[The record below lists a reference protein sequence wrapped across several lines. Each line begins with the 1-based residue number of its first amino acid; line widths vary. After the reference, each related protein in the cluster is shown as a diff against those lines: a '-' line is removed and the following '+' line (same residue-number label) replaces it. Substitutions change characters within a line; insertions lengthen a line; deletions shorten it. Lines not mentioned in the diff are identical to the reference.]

1 MKTDIK
7 HGFIVTYYRSSEES
21 EQLLSDMIDV
31 LSKENFYLVLAAHSL
46 VPIEIQ
52 QKCDFFIY
60 ESLNIS
66 DDRRYSHGVAESS
79 LIEMSLEHLKYQNI
93 KQIFAQPEKE

>member
-7 HGFIVTYYRSSEES
+7 HGFIVTYYRSSKES

-60 ESLNIS
+60 
-66 DDRRYSHGVAESS
+66 
-79 LIEMSLEHLKYQNI
+79 LKHAI
-93 KQIFAQPEKE
+93 G